1 MKFFRIKK
9 TLITCILLAC
19 LTSTTYTSTYSTNS
33 FSANTSENSKGDIPE
48 FIHDLENPY

>member
-33 FSANTSENSKGDIPE
+33 FSANAFENPKSDIPE
-48 FIHDLENPY
+48 LIYDLENPY